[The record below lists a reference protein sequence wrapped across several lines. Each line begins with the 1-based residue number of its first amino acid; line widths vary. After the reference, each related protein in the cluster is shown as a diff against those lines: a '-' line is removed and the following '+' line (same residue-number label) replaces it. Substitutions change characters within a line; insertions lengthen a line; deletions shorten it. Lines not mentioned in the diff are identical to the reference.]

1 MGHAIRE
8 SVGSFQRSPLLL
20 WLSAAMVALA
30 LFVVGLFSIAAFNL
44 KLALEAIEERVEVVV
59 YVRDD
64 ARGENVLL
72 MEEEL
77 ALLPEVESIRFVS
90 KEAALLVARNE
101 LPEFREVFT
110 DLDVNPLPASL
121 EIRLR
126 RGSRTPEA
134 VERVAQIAEVYPDV
148 EEVRYGRDWVD
159 RLFFLRR
166 IGGITAGILGAAF
179 AAVAALII
187 GTAVRIAVFARR
199 EEIYVMRLVGA
210 TDGFIRRPFLLEGAM
225 TGVLGGVLAAG
236 ITFGS
241 WFMVNRFV
249 FELSWI
255 PPLWV
260 GAGIAAGGIFG
271 FLSSGLAIRRYLREI

>member
-210 TDGFIRRPFLLEGAM
+210 TDGFIRRPFLLEGAL

-249 FELSWI
+249 FELAWI

-260 GAGIAAGGIFG
+260 AAGVAAGGIFG

>member
-30 LFVVGLFSIAAFNL
+30 LFVVGLFAVAAFNL

-64 ARGENVLL
+64 ARGEDVLL

-77 ALLPEVESIRFVS
+77 ARLPEVESIQFVS
-90 KEAALLVARNE
+90 KEAALLVAQSE
-101 LPEFREVFT
+101 LPEFQEVFT

-121 EIRLR
+121 EIRMR

-134 VERVAQIAEVYPDV
+134 VERVAGLAEVYPSV
-148 EEVRYGRDWVD
+148 EEVRFGRDWVNK
-159 RLFFLRR
+159 LFFLRR
-166 IGGITAGILGAAF
+166 VGGITAAIMGGAF

-210 TDGFIRRPFLLEGAM
+210 TDGFIRRPFLLEGSM

-236 ITFGS
+236 MTYGS
-241 WFMVNRFV
+241 WFMVNGFV
-249 FELSWI
+249 FGLSWI

-260 GAGIAAGGIFG
+260 VAGIAAGTAFG